1 MTLPAA
7 AAAGAAYDVDQQI
20 ASRWSYW
27 PVAFAGGNLV
37 VISNVPLPLSGVQ
50 FSHAM
55 REVGEFKAA
64 LQLADD
70 EVRKMYPWDKI
81 IPRKTGIVVV
91 HEQYDTAARQWV
103 SEAVNAYVVYAA
115 PTDPSTARM
124 DITAFSV
131 ESVWARRL
139 ITKAMSWTSQDQQ
152 VIAADLLDPAK
163 FSQIPLGS
171 GTFTGWINVDPPTI
185 PTGVARTHSYE
196 VGQETNLLQAHQDRS
211 QLATNSYE
219 WTTGVRV
226 LSGSSASAAT
236 SFRSQYVMAF
246 PKLGRRRTDEFPL
259 PRLRYDIGGAG
270 NVISFQVTRDG
281 STVPNIVW
289 GRGAGYEDLQTTAM
303 IDNTDQYGNKEWDY
317 GYLQSEA
324 RYSNPD
330 VKDANTLRDHMY
342 RLMWDKLGS
351 ERWLASLKIR
361 GDLPP
366 YFGSYV
372 IGDDMLLET
381 NDLTW
386 PPDWY
391 VDGVVELPGRIY
403 GWTVQPQQGKQ
414 AETIDLIVG
423 GGLPV

>member
-1 MTLPAA
+1 MAA
-7 AAAGAAYDVDQQI
+7 AVAPYDVEHQV

-37 VISNVPLPLSGVQ
+37 VISNVPLPLSGVA
-50 FSHAM
+50 FSKGM

-64 LQLADD
+64 LQLADS
-70 EVRKMYPWDKI
+70 EVREIYPWDKI

-91 HEQYDTAARQWV
+91 HEQYDVDAQRWV
-103 SEAVNAYVVYAA
+103 SEAADFYVVYAA
-115 PTDPSTARM
+115 PSYPATGRM
-124 DITAFSV
+124 DITAHSV

-139 ITKAMSWTSQDQQ
+139 ITKAMSWTNQDQRT
-152 VIAADLLDPAK
+152 IAADLLNPAL
-163 FSQIPLGS
+163 FSEIPLGVD
-171 GTFTGWINVDPPTI
+171 TFTGWITVDPPTV
-185 PTGVARTHSYE
+185 PTGVTRTHSYDK
-196 VGQETNLLQAHQDRS
+196 GQETNLLQAHQDRS

-219 WTTGVRV
+219 WTTSVRV
-226 LSGSSASAAT
+226 LSGASAIAAT
-236 SFRSQYVMAF
+236 SFRPQFVLGF

-259 PRLRYDIGGAG
+259 PRLRYDTGGQG
-270 NVISFQVTRDG
+270 NVVSFEVTRDG

-289 GRGAGYEDLQTTAM
+289 GRGAGYEDLQTTALVTN
-303 IDNTDQYGNKEWDY
+303 IDQYGKNEWDY

-330 VKDANTLRDHMY
+330 VRDTNTLRDHMY

-351 ERWLASLKIR
+351 ERWLAKLRIR

-372 IGDDMLLET
+372 IGDDILLET

-386 PPDWY
+386 PSDWY
-391 VDGVVELPGRIY
+391 TDGVVELPGRIY
-403 GWTVQPQQGKQ
+403 GWVVTPPQGKQ
-414 AETIDLIVG
+414 SETVDLIVG